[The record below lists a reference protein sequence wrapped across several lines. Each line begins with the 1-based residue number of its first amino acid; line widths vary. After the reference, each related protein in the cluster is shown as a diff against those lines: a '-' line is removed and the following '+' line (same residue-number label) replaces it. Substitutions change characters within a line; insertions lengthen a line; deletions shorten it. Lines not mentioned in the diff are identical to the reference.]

1 LLGPRGTAKWEHELG
16 GRLAYMGIT
25 AEDLDRDGLVEVMIN
40 NDESLF
46 GLSRPPAR

>member
-1 LLGPRGTAKWEHELG
+1 LNARGALKWEHELG

-25 AEDLDRDGLVEVMIN
+25 AEDIDGDGLVEVLIN
-40 NDESLF
+40 NDEFLF